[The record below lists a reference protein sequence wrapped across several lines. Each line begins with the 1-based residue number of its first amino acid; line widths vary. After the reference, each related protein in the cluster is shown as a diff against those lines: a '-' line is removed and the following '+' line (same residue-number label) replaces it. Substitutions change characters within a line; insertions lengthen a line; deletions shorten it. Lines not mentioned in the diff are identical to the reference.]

1 MFGKRSMAIITA
13 VVITLAD
20 VPAIYAQS
28 VPLPSLPNT
37 YQETIELFPSNLQSG
52 FYGMYVLLCT
62 AVSEESALRS
72 MQSYYLIYWMK
83 ENYITKGK
91 GSEVINGQPLSEIYI
106 QQRTTLLANLG
117 NLMPAVAFYGNPG
130 GTNWDVWL
138 QLLMEWM

>member
-1 MFGKRSMAIITA
+1 MFGKRSMFIITA
-13 VVITLAD
+13 VVITLAG
-20 VPAIYAQS
+20 VSAIHAQN
-28 VPLPSLPNT
+28 VPLPRLPNN

-52 FYGMYVLLCT
+52 FYGMYVVLCT

-72 MQSYYLIYWMK
+72 MQSYYLTYLLK
-83 ENYITKGK
+83 ENYIKKGK
-91 GSEVINGQPLSEIYI
+91 GSEVINGQTFSEIYI

-117 NLMPAVAFYGNPG
+117 NLVPAMAFYGNPG